1 MKGTGMLLA
10 RRQERAST
18 APRASAVIMGDTDL
32 LRPLGLSGVRAAV
45 VAPPSS
51 PAHQSRFAAG
61 RIPWSGAW
69 EESEALVEE
78 LLRFAEENFDEAVPL
93 FYQYDRHLLLVSRHR
108 DRLAARY
115 RFVLPRADL
124 VEDLVDKVRFEA
136 LARRMGLP
144 VPATT
149 VLTPDDEPPEPG
161 RLTFPVLLKPGVHL
175 GDAWLLVEPEAKAV
189 LIHSW
194 EELASLWP
202 KLRGLG
208 VPVLAQEV
216 VPGPESRIESYH
228 SYVDAAGVLV
238 ADFTGRKIRTRPV
251 RFGYTTALSITDAE
265 DVRVLGRQVV
275 VALDLRGV
283 AKLDFKRTPEGSL
296 RLLEVNPRFNL
307 WHHPAAVA
315 GVNLPAMV
323 WADLTGGPRPL
334 SFRAQPGVR
343 WSNPWQDR
351 AAARETGVGGLQWA
365 LWTLRCESRHVIS
378 RDDLRP
384 LVHGIAVRGRRA
396 AVGRAFKCLG
406 RPEPKALGTTTLGP
420 S

>member
-1 MKGTGMLLA
+1 
-10 RRQERAST
+10 
-18 APRASAVIMGDTDL
+18 MGDTDL
-32 LRPLGLSGVRAAV
+32 LRPLGMSGVRAAV
-45 VAPPSS
+45 VAPASS

-78 LLRFAEENFDEAVPL
+78 LLRFAEDNFDEPVPL

-108 DRLAARY
+108 GRLAERY
-115 RFVLPRADL
+115 RFVLPPGEL

-136 LARRMGLP
+136 LARRMSLP

-149 VLTPDDEPPEPG
+149 ILAADHDPPEPG
-161 RLTFPVLLKPGVHL
+161 RLSFPVLLKPGIHL

-189 LIHSW
+189 LVHSW
-194 EELASLWP
+194 EELRSLWP
-202 KLRGLG
+202 RVRASG
-208 VPVLAQEV
+208 VAMLAQEV

-228 SYVDAAGVLV
+228 SYVDAAGSLV
-238 ADFTGRKIRTRPV
+238 AEFTGRKIRTRPAQ
-251 RFGYTTALSITDAE
+251 FGYTTALSITEAE
-265 DVRVLGRQVV
+265 DVRVLGRQL
-275 VALDLRGV
+275 VAALNLRGV
-283 AKLDFKRTPEGSL
+283 AKLDFKRTPDGSL

-323 WADLTGGPRPL
+323 WADLTGGPRPP
-334 SFRAQPGVR
+334 SFHARPGVR
-343 WSNPWQDR
+343 WSNPWQDQ

-365 LWTLRCESRHVIS
+365 WWTLRCESRHVIS

-384 LVHGIAVRGRRA
+384 LVHGIGVRGRRA
-396 AVGRAFKCLG
+396 LLRAFARL
-406 RPEPKALGTTTLGP
+406 RRQESPAPATMTLGQ